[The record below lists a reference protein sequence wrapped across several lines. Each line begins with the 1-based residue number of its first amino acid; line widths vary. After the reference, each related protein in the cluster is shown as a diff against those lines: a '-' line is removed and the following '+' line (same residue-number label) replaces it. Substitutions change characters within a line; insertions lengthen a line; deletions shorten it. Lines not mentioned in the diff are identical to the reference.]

1 MLTAE
6 ASKLTAEASKLTAEA
21 SKLTAEA
28 SKLTAEASKLTVE
41 ASKLTAETSRMTA
54 ETSRMTAET
63 SRMTAEASTTEARDG
78 RGKAM
83 ASVLYQ
89 SIETLSKD
97 KGIDPEIVVG
107 AVEDAIAL
115 ATRKYYKTTESM
127 RAEMD
132 RETGEIRAY
141 VFKTVVE
148 TPEQVEDETNQIS
161 LEKAREMAPEVEVG
175 GELRFYKDTTPLGR
189 IAAQMA
195 KQVIF
200 QKVREAE
207 RDTVFNEYNHRAGEV
222 LNATVKRLEPM
233 DTIFDLG
240 KAEAR
245 MPKREQSRLE
255 QFAVGERVRVVLL
268 RVDRAA
274 KGPQVIVSRAAPGLV
289 SSLFQSEVPE
299 IYDGTVTIRAIAREA
314 GERTKIAV
322 MSRDKDV
329 DPVGACVGMKG
340 MRVQSIIRELR
351 GEKIDIIE
359 YSEEITTFAEKA
371 LQPAKVSRVSITD
384 LGEKQIEV
392 IVDDTQLSL
401 AIGKKGQNVRL
412 AAKLLQWKIDIK
424 SEEEKRQEVE
434 QQMTAMS
441 GGPTTPIEQVTELG
455 EQILEKLIAAGITT
469 IEELADMT
477 PEQLEEVPGIGEKT
491 VEKISTAVRHY
502 FGQYEEG
509 EERPAVAAI
518 AAASE
523 IEGDAA
529 EASADA
535 EVSHPD
541 HARDVEASL
550 GSEASTED
558 NIIAAEESTGE
569 AEESMLSEKLS
580 GTTEERL
587 AEEAAE
593 FGEAQELNGVSTDD
607 LIAAEDRASMSD
619 ANDDADAREEKIE
632 LENDEVDNLAVQAN
646 EVSDEGIDTDGHD
659 RG

>member
-1 MLTAE
+1 
-6 ASKLTAEASKLTAEA
+6 
-21 SKLTAEA
+21 
-28 SKLTAEASKLTVE
+28 
-41 ASKLTAETSRMTA
+41 
-54 ETSRMTAET
+54 
-63 SRMTAEASTTEARDG
+63 
-78 RGKAM
+78 M

-89 SIETLSKD
+89 TIETLSRD
-97 KGIDPEIVVG
+97 KGIDPGIVVG

-115 ATRKYYKTTESM
+115 ATRKYYKTQENM

-132 RETGEIRAY
+132 RDTGEIRAY

-148 TPEQVEDETNQIS
+148 TPELIEDEVNQLT
-161 LEKAREMAPEVEVG
+161 LEQARELAPEVEVG

-207 RDTVFNEYNHRAGEV
+207 RDTVFLEYNHRAGEV

-233 DTIFDLG
+233 DVIFDLG

-274 KGPQVIVSRAAPGLV
+274 KGPQVIVSRAAPALV
-289 SSLFQSEVPE
+289 QNLFQSEVPE
-299 IYDGTVTIRAIAREA
+299 IYDGTVSIRAIAREA

-384 LGEKQIEV
+384 LAEKQIEV

-434 QQMTAMS
+434 QQMQAMS
-441 GGPTTPIEQVTELG
+441 GGPTTPVEQISELG
-455 EQILEKLIAAGITT
+455 EAVLEKLIAAGITT
-469 IEELADMT
+469 VEELADMT
-477 PEQLEEVPGIGEKT
+477 PEQLEEVQGIGEKT
-491 VEKISTAVRHY
+491 VEKISVAVRHY
-502 FGQYEEG
+502 FGQYEDG
-509 EERPAVAAI
+509 EERPVAAAAI
-518 AAASE
+518 ASDEVAD
-523 IEGDAA
+523 IVVAA
-529 EASADA
+529 ETEEDAMASVKTPEELLA
-535 EVSHPD
+535 EN
-541 HARDVEASL
+541 A
-550 GSEASTED
+550 GQ
-558 NIIAAEESTGE
+558 GE
-569 AEESMLSEKLS
+569 AEEVFGLS
-580 GTTEERL
+580 TEDIAD
-587 AEEAAE
+587 AEEAA
-593 FGEAQELNGVSTDD
+593 SD
-607 LIAAEDRASMSD
+607 SD
-619 ANDDADAREEKIE
+619 AYSDADAREEQIE
-632 LENDEVDNLAVQAN
+632 LDNDAVDELANQSQ
-646 EVSDEGIDTDGHD
+646 ETSDEGIDSEGSD

>member
-1 MLTAE
+1 
-6 ASKLTAEASKLTAEA
+6 
-21 SKLTAEA
+21 
-28 SKLTAEASKLTVE
+28 
-41 ASKLTAETSRMTA
+41 
-54 ETSRMTAET
+54 
-63 SRMTAEASTTEARDG
+63 
-78 RGKAM
+78 M

-89 SIETLSKD
+89 SIETLSRD
-97 KGIDPEIVVG
+97 KGIEPEIVVG

-115 ATRKYYKTTESM
+115 ATRKYYKTTETM

-141 VFKTVVE
+141 VYKTVVE
-148 TPEQVEDETNQIS
+148 TPEQVEDEVNQMT
-161 LEKAREMAPEVEVG
+161 LEQARALAPEVEVG

-233 DTIFDLG
+233 DVIFDLG

-255 QFAVGERVRVVLL
+255 SFSVGERVRVVLL

-274 KGPQVIVSRAAPGLV
+274 KGPQVIVSRAAPALV
-289 SSLFQSEVPE
+289 QNLFQSEVPE
-299 IYDGTVTIRAIAREA
+299 IYDGTVSIRAIAREA

-322 MSRDKDV
+322 VSRDKDV

-359 YSEEITTFAEKA
+359 FSEEITTFAEKA
-371 LQPAKVSRVSITD
+371 LQPAKVSRVSIVD
-384 LGEKQIEV
+384 LADKQIEV

-434 QQMTAMS
+434 QQMQAMS
-441 GGPTTPIEQVTELG
+441 GGPTTPIEQITAL
-455 EQILEKLIAAGITT
+455 EQPILDKLIAAGITT
-469 IEELADMT
+469 VEELADMT

-491 VEKISTAVRHY
+491 VEKISVAVREY
-502 FGQYEEG
+502 FEQSPQETAEKPEG
-509 EERPAVAAI
+509 GEAI
-518 AAASE
+518 AAASTESTEPAASIEQEGIVEKSSYEETPEE
-523 IEGDAA
+523 ILAKEAA
-529 EASADA
+529 EADGA
-535 EVSHPD
+535 EE
-541 HARDVEASL
+541 VENL
-550 GSEASTED
+550 STED
-558 NIIAAEESTGE
+558 
-569 AEESMLSEKLS
+569 L
-580 GTTEERL
+580 
-587 AEEAAE
+587 
-593 FGEAQELNGVSTDD
+593 VDD
-607 LIAAEDRASMSD
+607 EDRQSMSD
-619 ANDDADAREEKIE
+619 AFSDADAREEAIE
-632 LENDEVDNLAVQAN
+632 LDNDTVDTLAA
-646 EVSDEGIDTDGHD
+646 EAGEISDEGIDNDGHD